1 MTTFWIIVAVLIVA
15 AVGILAPALL
25 RSRQS
30 LSSDRNQQNVVIAQ
44 ERLSELEADLAN
56 GVLSQDQFDQ
66 AKVEL
71 EQALLLDL
79 GDDGNAGEQAPKSAG
94 RAALVALV
102 IAVPALTLYLYNH
115 LGQPQLA
122 VAQQVAHQDGNGP
135 AGEMPSV
142 EEMIDALVA
151 RLKENPE
158 DAEGWFL
165 LGRTYMVLK
174 QYPEAVTAYETVYK
188 LVGDEPGVILALAD
202 ALAMAQDGNM
212 GGRVAELVRKAV
224 QIAPDSATALWLGG
238 MVEEQQGNYTQAVAL
253 WRKLQTMVT
262 DDKEAYDRV
271 SQLIA
276 AAERKSGTSSAAPGE
291 VLESSQAQPVDG
303 QASIRVKIS
312 LSPGLQ
318 ALVGSDEILFVYA
331 RPMEGP
337 KMPLAASRH
346 KAGELPLEVTLSD
359 ADAMMP
365 QMRLSNFAEVLVGA
379 RISRTGNAIAESGDL
394 KGEVASVS
402 VTGSGMVEVVID
414 TLVP

>member
-1 MTTFWIIVAVLIVA
+1 MTTFWIIVAALIVA
-15 AVGILAPALL
+15 ALAMLAPSLL
-25 RSRQS
+25 RSRQR
-30 LSSDRNQQNVVIAQ
+30 LSSDRNQQNVIIAQ

-56 GVLSQDQFDQ
+56 GVLSQVQFDQ
-66 AKVEL
+66 AKIEL
-71 EQALLLDL
+71 EQALLMDL
-79 GDDGNAGEQAPKSAG
+79 GDDDTGEQAPKSAG

-102 IAVPALTLYLYNH
+102 IAVPALTLSLYSH

-122 VAQQVAHQDGNGP
+122 SAQQVAHENGIGP

-174 QYPEAVTAYETVYK
+174 QYPKAVTAYETVYR
-188 LVGDEPGVILALAD
+188 LVGDEPGVMLALAD
-202 ALAMAQDGNM
+202 ALAMSQGGDM

-238 MVEEQQGNYTQAVAL
+238 MVEEQQGNYQQAIAL
-253 WRKLQTMVT
+253 WRKLQAMVT
-262 DDKEAYDRV
+262 DDKESYDRV

-276 AAERKSGTSSAAPGE
+276 AAESKAGIEPAVSSAGSETVQLQPAPE
-291 VLESSQAQPVDG
+291 QT
-303 QASIRVKIS
+303 SIRVRVS
-312 LSPGLQ
+312 LSPGLLP
-318 ALVGSDEILFVYA
+318 LVNNDESLFVYA

-365 QMRLSNFAEVLVGA
+365 QMRLSNFPEVLVGA
-379 RISRTGNAIAESGDL
+379 RISRSGNAIAESGDL
-394 KGEVASVS
+394 KGEVGSVS
-402 VTGSGMVEVVID
+402 VTGSGTVEIVID
-414 TLVP
+414 SLIP

>member
-1 MTTFWIIVAVLIVA
+1 MTTFWIIVAAL
-15 AVGILAPALL
+15 ILAALAMLAPSLL
-25 RSRQS
+25 RSRQR
-30 LSSDRNQQNVVIAQ
+30 LSSDRNQQNVIIAQ
-44 ERLSELEADLAN
+44 ERLSELEADLSN
-56 GVLSQDQFDQ
+56 GVLTAEQFDQ
-66 AKVEL
+66 AKIEL

-79 GDDGNAGEQAPKSAG
+79 GDEGESEGEAPKSAG
-94 RAALVALV
+94 RLALVALV
-102 IAVPALTLYLYNH
+102 IAVPSLTLSLYNY

-122 VAQQVAHQDGNGP
+122 STQQVAHQNGVP
-135 AGEMPSV
+135 EGEMPSV

-174 QYPEAVTAYETVYK
+174 QYPKAVTAYETVYK

-202 ALAMAQDGNM
+202 ALAMAQDGDM

-238 MVEEQQGNYTQAVAL
+238 MVEEQQGNFTQAVML
-253 WRKLQTMVT
+253 WRKLQAMVT

-276 AAERKSGTSSAAPGE
+276 AAERKSGSSSAAAGE
-291 VLESSQAQPVDG
+291 VLESSQVQSMDG
-303 QASIRVKIS
+303 QASIRVRIS

-402 VTGSGMVEVVID
+402 VSGSGTVEVVID